1 MIRENG
7 HPVSVSMSLT
17 WSAIAGFEP
26 IFLNL
31 GGGRDCHPR
40 PEYQHYVSVDTVAR
54 ADCAVVQ
61 DLGQPVPLAD
71 GSVSRILSE
80 HFLEHVDE
88 QVIGAVLSE
97 SHRLLKPGG
106 LARFAV
112 PDYGHPRKRYCL
124 ALGRD
129 PDRHDHVTL
138 TTFERMKS
146 LIAASPFKSGHFYH
160 YWDGDTFVAEPVDYS
175 LGYVR
180 RTPDN
185 HPHNQCRGFWQHCGR
200 YARDIGEYARHGTRT
215 TALHRETRRY
225 HQLAVTS
232 LVVDLLKP

>member
-1 MIRENG
+1 
-7 HPVSVSMSLT
+7 MSLA
-17 WSAIAGFEP
+17 WSSIAAMDP
-26 IFLNL
+26 IYLNL

-40 PEYQHYVSVDTVAR
+40 PEYRHYVAVDMVPRAEFAVAH
-54 ADCAVVQ
+54 
-61 DLGQPVPLAD
+61 DLGKPIPLAD

-88 QVIGAVLSE
+88 QVIATVLRE

-106 LARFAV
+106 IARFAV

-129 PDRHDHVTL
+129 PTRHDHVTL
-138 TTFERMKS
+138 TTYDRMRA
-146 LIAASPFKSGHFYH
+146 LIAASPFGSGHFYH
-160 YWDGDTFVAEPVDYS
+160 YWDGDRFVAEPVDYS
-175 LGYVR
+175 QGYVR

-185 HPHNQCRGFWQHCGR
+185 HPHNQCRGFRQRCGR
-200 YARDIGEYARHGTRT
+200 LLRDIGEYVRHGTGT

-225 HQLAVTS
+225 HRLAITS
-232 LVVDLLKP
+232 LIVDLQKS